1 MTTPWFKAQQTSG
14 AGRITLM
21 SDIGEFGITAA
32 DFRVALASLG
42 SVKRLDIDI
51 NSNGG
56 DVTEGFAVYNMLAR
70 HPARKIVTVLGL
82 AASMASVI
90 AMVGDEVIMPSNA
103 MLMIH
108 NPFGGAIG
116 NASTIKSF
124 GEALDVMQSNIRDVY
139 ARRTGLP
146 SAQIAQMM
154 DAETWLSAARSVE
167 LGFADRTIDPIR
179 AAAVSTARFRH
190 PPTNFGG
197 TRVSEIDPAAI
208 YAKYNRRRPR

>member
-1 MTTPWFKAQQTSG
+1 MANSWFKAQQTSG

-21 SDIGEFGITAA
+21 SDIGEFGVTAA

-42 SVKRLDIDI
+42 SVQRLDIDI

-70 HPARKIVTVLGL
+70 HPARKIVTILGL

-90 AMVGDEVIMPSNA
+90 AMVGDEVMMPSNA

-124 GEALDVMQSNIRDVY
+124 GEALDIMQSSIRDVY

-190 PPTNFGG
+190 PPANLAG
-197 TRVSEIDPAAI
+197 TRAAEIDPAAI
-208 YAKYNRRRPR
+208 YAKYNRRRR

>member
-1 MTTPWFKAQQTSG
+1 MANSWFKAQQTSG

-21 SDIGEFGITAA
+21 SDIGEFGVTAA

-42 SVKRLDIDI
+42 SVQRLDIDI

-56 DVTEGFAVYNMLAR
+56 DVTEGFAVYNMLTR
-70 HPARKIVTVLGL
+70 HPARKIVTILGL

-90 AMVGDEVIMPSNA
+90 AMVGDEVMMPSNA

-124 GEALDVMQSNIRDVY
+124 GEALDIMQSSIRDVY

-190 PPTNFGG
+190 PPADLGG
-197 TRVSEIDPAAI
+197 TRVAEIDPAVI
-208 YAKYNRRRPR
+208 YAKYNRRWRR